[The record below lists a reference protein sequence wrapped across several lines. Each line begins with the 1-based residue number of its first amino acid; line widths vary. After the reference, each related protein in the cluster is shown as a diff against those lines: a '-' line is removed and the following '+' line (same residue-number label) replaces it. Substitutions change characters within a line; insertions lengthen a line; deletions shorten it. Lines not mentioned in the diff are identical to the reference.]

1 MSTDMDDRESI
12 AEIYRLYWRYM
23 IEKDADG
30 LRALMSDEYYL
41 THMTGAK
48 QSKEVFI

>member
-1 MSTDMDDRESI
+1 MSTDMDDRERI

-30 LRALMSDEYYL
+30 LILISNKTL
-41 THMTGAK
+41 
-48 QSKEVFI
+48 